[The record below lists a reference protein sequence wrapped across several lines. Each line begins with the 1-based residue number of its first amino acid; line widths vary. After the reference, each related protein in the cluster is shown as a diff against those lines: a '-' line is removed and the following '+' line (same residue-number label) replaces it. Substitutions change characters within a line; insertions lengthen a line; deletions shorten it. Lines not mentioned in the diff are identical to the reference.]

1 MGFKRK
7 MEECQQAAQKKR
19 REFDTSTPI
28 QYRQPAWDTDVSSSD
43 DITQL
48 STDGRGKSSAEDGMA
63 GQGKTNLSRET
74 EKVVIDTDKPPET
87 PTQILAG
94 YAVTLDSFH
103 AAEDSF
109 IKRQNM
115 DVLST
120 DGIDKYWKSDEK
132 FKANQDDSKSFEVCE
147 ILQDQEDWYLDIL
160 FQQVEEN
167 TQRDLNETYGINYDT
182 TWLFGNIQEIYFE
195 EDNIEQRQVE
205 DMIRNK
211 KENKLY
217 DIFLKQQR
225 LAPTPKR
232 KLSPQEEAQSKLRRM
247 TISNSSASPAFRTP
261 RRRLQT
267 GAQGSRSLSR
277 SARLRQTGQD
287 GRKQALI
294 VEFYKKD
301 CEDVP
306 SEP

>member
-1 MGFKRK
+1 
-7 MEECQQAAQKKR
+7 
-19 REFDTSTPI
+19 
-28 QYRQPAWDTDVSSSD
+28 
-43 DITQL
+43 
-48 STDGRGKSSAEDGMA
+48 
-63 GQGKTNLSRET
+63 
-74 EKVVIDTDKPPET
+74 
-87 PTQILAG
+87 
-94 YAVTLDSFH
+94 
-103 AAEDSF
+103 
-109 IKRQNM
+109 
-115 DVLST
+115 
-120 DGIDKYWKSDEK
+120 
-132 FKANQDDSKSFEVCE
+132 
-147 ILQDQEDWYLDIL
+147 
-160 FQQVEEN
+160 
-167 TQRDLNETYGINYDT
+167 
-182 TWLFGNIQEIYFE
+182 
-195 EDNIEQRQVE
+195 
-205 DMIRNK
+205 MIRNK

-247 TISNSSASPAFRTP
+247 TISDSSASPTFRTP